1 MSEDKLNIELDKSF
15 VEDLLKSA
23 KLKVPSE
30 ITSKDIV
37 NAVKIIKSLANVS
50 PEAPAPVGTVAA
62 PEPATV
68 PVAAALSIPLQN
80 TPQQEAPANRPKSV
94 LVVDDLGIVIHQLSL
109 ILRKA
114 SFEVVT
120 SQEVSDAIEKYK
132 SKDFGYAV
140 LDLYLPTDREGI
152 YLLERIKKL
161 SLLCK
166 LNTKIIVMSAVT
178 RQSYKDLAKAHGA
191 DLFIEKA
198 QGWQKKLIEACL
210 T

>member
-1 MSEDKLNIELDKSF
+1 MSEGKLNIELDKVF
-15 VEDLLKSA
+15 VEDLLQSA
-23 KLKVPSE
+23 KLTVPEE
-30 ITSKDIV
+30 ITSKDVI
-37 NAVKIIKSLANVS
+37 NAVKILKSLANVS
-50 PEAPAPVGTVAA
+50 VETPASVANLSKDAPVASQSSVQASA
-62 PEPATV
+62 PPTEEKHV
-68 PVAAALSIPLQN
+68 
-80 TPQQEAPANRPKSV
+80 NRPKSV

-140 LDLYLPTDREGI
+140 LDLYLPTDREGL